1 MSKPATTNFPGT
13 THATTPTAL
22 PHEKVAARAYENWV
36 KRGKPHGSPEQDW
49 KQAEQELRTELART
63 GTQPTNRR

>member
-1 MSKPATTNFPGT
+1 MSKPATPGFPAT
-13 THATTPTAL
+13 THPTTPTL

-49 KQAEQELRTELART
+49 TKAEQELRNELART
-63 GTQPTNRR
+63 GTQPTTRR